1 MHLKKYL
8 LTALAFAPASLFS
21 FSTNGPPAMR
31 TGAAVDG
38 GITCNACH
46 RGADVNSDPRGR
58 LFVTVAEYKPGVTQ
72 KVKVTLTHPEQQRWG
87 FQLSARLASDP
98 TRKAGTFTPSD
109 AVRVRCADGTTN
121 VNCGTLNEFVLH
133 TVEWTAPGQRGGQ
146 EWEFDWTPPA
156 AGSGEVVFYVAGNA
170 ANNSGTNAGDLIY
183 NTSTRVS
190 EDGACR
196 LTATPT
202 ITSVKHAGTLLEGTL
217 AFNTLAAI
225 EGTGLTAAGA
235 VNNGNDSINGNK
247 LPSKLGCVAVEIDG
261 QRAPIYYSQFNQIN
275 IQIPTTGKTGDVQA
289 VVIANPGQSNEIRSR
304 PATIRLAAAAPG
316 FIRLLPSPCILAV
329 FPDGSISGDPS
340 LFSYVKGA
348 KAGDM
353 LHLYLTG
360 LGATNPI
367 YQSGEIAPP
376 DPVRAT
382 GAITVE
388 LNGTAIPASDVLF
401 AGLAENWVSGL
412 NRITIRIPNANLR
425 PNAHNEVRVRIG
437 TDILS
442 PAGST
447 LYISPN

>member
-8 LTALAFAPASLFS
+8 LTALAFAPASLFA

-38 GITCNACH
+38 GITCTACH

-72 KVKVTLTHPEQQRWG
+72 KIKVTLTHPEAQRWG

-98 TRKAGTFTPSD
+98 TRKAGTFAPND

-121 VNCGTLNEFVLH
+121 VNCAAQNEFVIH
-133 TVEWTAPGQRGGQ
+133 TVEWTARGQREGQ

-156 AGSGEVVFYVAGNA
+156 AGSGDVVFYVAGNA
-170 ANNSGTNAGDLIY
+170 ANDSGTNAGDLIY
-183 NTSTRVS
+183 NTSVRVA

-202 ITSVKHAGTLLEGTL
+202 ITSIRNAGTLLDGPL
-217 AFNTLAAI
+217 SFNTLAAL
-225 EGTGLTAAGA
+225 EGTGLTATGA
-235 VNNGNDSINGNK
+235 VNNGGEYLAGNK
-247 LPSKLGCVAVEIDG
+247 YPSKLGCVAVEVDG
-261 QRAPIYYSQFNQIN
+261 VRAPIYYSQFNQIN

-289 VVIANPGQSNEIRSR
+289 VVVANPGQSNEIRSR
-304 PATIRLAAAAPG
+304 PATIRLAAASPG
-316 FIRLLPSPCILAV
+316 FLRILPTPCILAT
-329 FPDGSISGDPS
+329 FADGSISGDPS
-340 LFSYVKGA
+340 LLSYARGA
-348 KAGDM
+348 KAGDT

-367 YQSGEIAPP
+367 YQAGEINPP
-376 DPVRAT
+376 TMVRAT
-382 GAITVE
+382 GPITVE
-388 LNGTAIPASDVLF
+388 LNGQAIPATDVLY
-401 AGLAENWVSGL
+401 AGLAENWISGL
-412 NRITIRIPNANLR
+412 YRLTIRIPNANLR
-425 PNAHNEVRVRIG
+425 PNAHNEVRVRVG

-442 PAGST
+442 PAGTT
-447 LYISPN
+447 LFIAAN

>member
-8 LTALAFAPASLFS
+8 MTALAFAPASLFA
-21 FSTNGPPAMR
+21 FSAGPPPLR
-31 TGAAVDG
+31 TGAPADG
-38 GITCNACH
+38 GLACNACH
-46 RGADVNSDPRGR
+46 RGADLNSDPRGR
-58 LFVTVAEYKPGVTQ
+58 LFIQTIADYKPGVRQTI
-72 KVKVTLTHPEQQRWG
+72 KVTLTHPDAMRWG
-87 FQLSARLASDP
+87 FQLTARFASDP
-98 TRKAGTFTPSD
+98 TRKAGTFAPND
-109 AVRVRCADGTTN
+109 AIRVRCADGTEN
-121 VNCGTLNEFVLH
+121 NCGAQTEFVEH
-133 TVEWTAPGQRGGQ
+133 NSTWTAPGQRGGQ
-146 EWEFDWTPPA
+146 EWEFEWTPPA
-156 AGSGEVVFYVAGNA
+156 VGGGEVIFYVAGNA
-170 ANNSGTNAGDLIY
+170 ANNSNTNAGDLIY
-183 NTSTRVS
+183 TTSSRVN

-202 ITSVKHAGTLLEGTL
+202 ITSIKHAGTLLEGAL
-217 AFNTLAAI
+217 AFNTLASI
-225 EGTGLTAAGA
+225 EGTGLTATGA
-235 VNNGNDSINGNK
+235 VNNGTDNINGNK
-247 LPSKLGCVAVEIDG
+247 LPSKLGCVAVEVDG

-316 FIRLLPSPCILAV
+316 FIRLLPTPCILAV

-348 KAGDM
+348 KAGDT

-360 LGATNPI
+360 LGETTPI
-367 YQSGEIAPP
+367 YQAGEIAPA
-376 DPVRAT
+376 DAVRAT